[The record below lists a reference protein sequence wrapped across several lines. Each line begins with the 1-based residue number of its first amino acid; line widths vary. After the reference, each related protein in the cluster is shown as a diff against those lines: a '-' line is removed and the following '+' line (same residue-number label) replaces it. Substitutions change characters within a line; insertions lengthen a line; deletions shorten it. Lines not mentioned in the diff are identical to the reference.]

1 MIVQLRQVI
10 PSEVFKY
17 TWIEK
22 EIHQRSHHENRR
34 MVLLLGKI
42 FPCPK
47 SSITN
52 IHLNTR
58 LSKYRLSSP
67 LLFTMYIE
75 VQTELFVFL
84 ERTYV
89 RLSDHF
95 GRTKT
100 KKKVGLNS
108 TTDELR
114 VFNEICAQ

>member
-1 MIVQLRQVI
+1 
-10 PSEVFKY
+10 
-17 TWIEK
+17 
-22 EIHQRSHHENRR
+22 

-47 SSITN
+47 SDI
-52 IHLNTR
+52 IHIQVNTR

-67 LLFTMYIE
+67 SWFTMYIE
-75 VQTELFVFL
+75 LHTELFVSL

-95 GRTKT
+95 GTTKT

-114 VFNEICAQ
+114 VFNENCAQ

>member
-1 MIVQLRQVI
+1 M
-10 PSEVFKY
+10 
-17 TWIEK
+17 
-22 EIHQRSHHENRR
+22 EINQRSHHENRR

-42 FPCPK
+42 SPCPK
-47 SSITN
+47 SDITH
-52 IHLNTR
+52 IHVNTR
-58 LSKYRLSSP
+58 LSKYRLSS
-67 LLFTMYIE
+67 LSWFTMYIE
-75 VQTELFVFL
+75 LHTELFVSL

-114 VFNEICAQ
+114 VFNENCAQ